1 MSCDTDHETLL
12 VKERSGYAVVLTPS
26 KARSHHTSCVI
37 CLKLHR
43 DKEQNYVKGNPFKL
57 LPKSGRIW
65 RNIDLRKAGIQEG
78 SIIVVDQNGKFV
90 NNTKEKMV
98 SFYDCMTIVSESI
111 WYGSFSLV
119 RQKRYVR
126 QSRSVELLSNLT
138 LGSTHGAPSESDVA
152 PVSLQI
158 ES

>member
-12 VKERSGYAVVLTPS
+12 VKERSGYAVVLTTS
-26 KARSHHTSCVI
+26 KASSHTSCVF
-37 CLKLHR
+37 CLKLHG
-43 DKEQNYVKGNPFKL
+43 DNEQNHVKGNPFKL
-57 LPKSGRIW
+57 LPESGEIW

-78 SIIVVDQNGKFV
+78 SIVVVDQSGNFV